1 MELTK
6 RATAKLHMHLRPR
19 PFHGYS
25 VNYKCM
31 TNPSSQRDE
40 DELGSND
47 VGKQV
52 SSTPESDQE
61 ERDILEDASSP
72 TRSEQSSV
80 PSIDLQLP
88 RRRMLVTFTCNVCGE
103 RTERL
108 VNPLAWEKGL
118 VIVQCGHCSAWHK
131 LADNARLID
140 EIRFDA
146 NNDEE

>member
-1 MELTK
+1 
-6 RATAKLHMHLRPR
+6 
-19 PFHGYS
+19 
-25 VNYKCM
+25 M